1 MTGGGCG
8 GKSREGY
15 LYIGGEGEPTRED
28 RAVGPNL
35 APGETRGLTIS
46 PAPLLRP
53 ERPKQIQGLSLG
65 LPGLGYL
72 EARAKA
78 RVKRRHNAGVS
89 PLRRAIGLRGYG
101 HDAFFGAGNTKR
113 GWGERRWDW

>member
-1 MTGGGCG
+1 MR

-46 PAPLLRP
+46 PAPLLRT

-78 RVKRRHNAGVS
+78 RVKAKAQCGGLSPLRRAMG
-89 PLRRAIGLRGYG
+89 LRRAIGLR
-101 HDAFFGAGNTKR
+101 
-113 GWGERRWDW
+113 

>member
-1 MTGGGCG
+1 VTN
-8 GKSREGY
+8 
-15 LYIGGEGEPTRED
+15 

-35 APGETRGLTIS
+35 APGETRGLAIS
-46 PAPLLRP
+46 PAALLRA

-78 RVKRRHNAGVS
+78 TVKAKAQCGGLSAAPRDRAER
-89 PLRRAIGLRGYG
+89 LRSR
-101 HDAFFGAGNTKR
+101 
-113 GWGERRWDW
+113 